1 MIKLLRLYGG
11 KDMLLM
17 VIEKL
22 KNFRFTVPSLVLLV
36 LASYRTFTSG
46 DSIQLVG
53 VCAAIVPFI
62 CQFKNFPT
70 NKDVP
75 VIKDV
80 ISSYILNLILMVLYL
95 AWVLLLTWMGK
106 TFNPNY
112 IPNPHFTEMLFIA
125 VAADVVF
132 ISSVIPVCR
141 ELKPMQRMIPGLI
154 MTNAL
159 LFFMMMAS
167 SFVNTT
173 TLTNIPVIAMGFCG
187 LVMVLTFSMI
197 FAGYAERKKK

>member
-1 MIKLLRLYGG
+1 
-11 KDMLLM
+11 MLLL
-17 VIEKL
+17 VIQKL
-22 KNFRFTVPSLVLLV
+22 KQFRFTVPSMILLV

-46 DSIQLVG
+46 NSIQLVG

-62 CQFKNFPT
+62 CQFKNFSI
-70 NKDVP
+70 NREVP
-75 VIKDV
+75 AVKDV
-80 ISSYILNLILMVLYL
+80 ISSYILNLILMILYL
-95 AWVLLLTWMGK
+95 GWILLLTWAGQ

-112 IPNPHFTEMLFIA
+112 IVNPYFTQMLFIA
-125 VAADVVF
+125 IAADVVF

-154 MTNAL
+154 LTNAL

-167 SFVNTT
+167 QFVKTT
-173 TLTNIPVIAMGFCG
+173 VLTNIPMIACGFTV

-197 FAGYAERKKK
+197 FAGYAEGKKK

>member
-1 MIKLLRLYGG
+1 
-11 KDMLLM
+11 MLLL

-22 KNFRFTVPSLVLLV
+22 KKFRFTVPSLILLV

-62 CQFKNFPT
+62 CQFKNFPV

-75 VIKDV
+75 AIKDV

-95 AWVLLLTWMGK
+95 GWVLLLTWAGQ
-106 TFNPNY
+106 TFNPGY
-112 IPNPHFTEMLFIA
+112 ISNPHFTEMLFIA
-125 VAADVVF
+125 IAADVVF
-132 ISSVIPVCR
+132 SSSVIPVCWN
-141 ELKPMQRMIPGLI
+141 LKPTQRMIPGLVL
-154 MTNAL
+154 TNAL
-159 LFFMMMAS
+159 LFFMMMAF
-167 SFVNTT
+167 SFVKTT
-173 TLTNIPVIAMGFCG
+173 TLTNIPVIAMGFCA

-197 FAGYAERKKK
+197 FAGYAERKAK

>member
-1 MIKLLRLYGG
+1 
-11 KDMLLM
+11 MLSL

-22 KNFRFTVPSLVLLV
+22 KKFRFTVPSLVLLV
-36 LASYRTFTSG
+36 LASYRTLTSG

-62 CQFKNFPT
+62 CQFKNFPV

-75 VIKDV
+75 AMKDV
-80 ISSYILNLILMVLYL
+80 ISSYILNLVLMVLYL
-95 AWVLLLTWMGK
+95 GWVLLLTWAGQ
-106 TFNPNY
+106 TFNPGY

-125 VAADVVF
+125 IAADVAF

-141 ELKPMQRMIPGLI
+141 DLKPMQRMIPGLVL
-154 MTNAL
+154 TNAL

-167 SFVNTT
+167 SFVKTT
-173 TLTNIPVIAMGFCG
+173 TLTNIPFIALGFTA
-187 LVMVLTFSMI
+187 LVMALTFSMI
-197 FAGYAERKKK
+197 FAGFGERKAKH

>member
-1 MIKLLRLYGG
+1 
-11 KDMLLM
+11 MLSL
-17 VIEKL
+17 VLKKL
-22 KNFRFTVPSLVLLV
+22 KAFRFTVLSLILLV
-36 LASYRTFTSG
+36 LASYRTITSG

-62 CQFKNFPT
+62 CQFKDFPT
-70 NKDVP
+70 DKQAP
-75 VIKDV
+75 ALRDV

-95 AWVLLLTWMGK
+95 GWILLLTWIGRR
-106 TFNPNY
+106 FLPSY

-125 VAADVVF
+125 IAADVVF

-141 ELKPMQRMIPGLI
+141 ELTPFQRMIPGLI

-167 SFVNTT
+167 SFVKTT
-173 TLTNIPVIAMGFCG
+173 ALTNIPTIALGFCA
-187 LVMVLTFSMI
+187 LVLVLTLSMI
-197 FAGYAERKKK
+197 FAGYGERKKK